1 MDPPY
6 AQGLHA
12 EWQHLRIDIDP
23 YEPGTRRER
32 TYMCGISSVHQE
44 DNMKDATSVA
54 AAAMMEDIIVVQIPG
69 TEWDLD
75 EDISRI
81 EKKR

>member
-1 MDPPY
+1 
-6 AQGLHA
+6 
-12 EWQHLRIDIDP
+12 
-23 YEPGTRRER
+23 
-32 TYMCGISSVHQE
+32 MCGISSVHQE